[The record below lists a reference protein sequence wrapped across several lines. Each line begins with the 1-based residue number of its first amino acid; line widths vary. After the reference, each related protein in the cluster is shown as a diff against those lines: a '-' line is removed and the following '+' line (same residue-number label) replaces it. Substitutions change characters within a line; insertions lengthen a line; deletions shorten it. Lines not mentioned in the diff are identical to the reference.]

1 MKAKDSDAALD
12 RLDTSS
18 EPHAAAAAPPSA
30 RPLAGG
36 AAALLAAGVMA
47 GYVVLGKVYVSAE
60 DTGGDPGVLLL
71 CRQLIASVLMVA
83 GALCKHGWMLPRPE
97 HRRTIHVLGALNF
110 VNALGFVWGFK
121 LTSAFITSVMQ
132 LSIPVFTMAY
142 SAARG
147 DERLSV
153 PKCLSVLTVVGG
165 CIFVTVASATQLGA
179 AGVSNVDPTEVAL
192 TPPPP
197 SWQLYVGSAVL
208 LAQCWSFVGIVVVQK
223 PVLEHYP
230 VAMVVGWS
238 YVLCT
243 CWSCVYCALDGSI
256 LRVGKHLESS
266 SGMAIVLYSAVAGA
280 ALYFE
285 LIAFATKQLTPTL
298 VAISVSVEPL
308 LVSLFG
314 VLFFAYR
321 PTPYDAVGYAL
332 AALGAVALAVT
343 YARAPPPARRRRRA
357 VQPPRRRARRRRRRR
372 PRQRPAA
379 AEAEERQRVL
389 RAARSPPCPGMSVSF
404 ASSAVTYRGVEIV

>member
-30 RPLAGG
+30 RRPLAGG

-332 AALGAVALAVT
+332 AALGAVALAAT
-343 YARAPPPARRRRRA
+343 YARAPPP
-357 VQPPRRRARRRRRRR
+357 
-372 PRQRPAA
+372 PAA
-379 AEAEERQRVL
+379 GAERYSRLDVAPADDGGAAHDSDLLLPKQRN
-389 RAARSPPCPGMSVSF
+389 G
-404 ASSAVTYRGVEIV
+404 SAC